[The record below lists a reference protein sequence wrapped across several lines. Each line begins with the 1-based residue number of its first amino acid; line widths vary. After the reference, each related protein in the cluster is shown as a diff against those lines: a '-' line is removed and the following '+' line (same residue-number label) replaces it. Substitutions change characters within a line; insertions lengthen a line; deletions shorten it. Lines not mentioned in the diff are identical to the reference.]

1 VKRSCGDNSWG
12 AAPCENSSMPGKT
25 LLNPKVNRYQPAD
38 SARYGRTSDGL
49 SVVALLYGLR
59 VELDMIMSGVGECQC
74 SL

>member
-1 VKRSCGDNSWG
+1 
-12 AAPCENSSMPGKT
+12 MPGKT

-59 VELDMIMSGVGECQC
+59 VELDMIKSGVGEFVANCHLC
-74 SL
+74 IARFLFLSSLS